1 MKLSAVFAKASW
13 LLLAGVLIIVA
24 TAQEYR
30 GRVQGTVADPS
41 QAAVAGAGVTLRNV
55 NTGIESNRETDASGH
70 YLFDLVQ
77 PGSYTV
83 TMQAPGFQ
91 KFVQEGVTVLT

>member
-41 QAAVAGAGVTLRNV
+41 QAAVAGAAVTLRNV
-55 NTGIESNRETDASGH
+55 NTGIESNRQTDASGH
-70 YLFDLVQ
+70 YLFDFVQ
-77 PGSYTV
+77 PGSYSVTV
-83 TMQAPGFQ
+83 QAPGSRGLF
-91 KFVQEGVTVLT
+91 KRASRC